1 MGSEHGAMVGTSA
14 AESIMNGRTSKKP
27 GRRTGSIAA
36 RSKVWLEVDGEF
48 AVGEW
53 GIALLEAVRSRGSLR
68 QAATAVGWSY
78 RHVWDYIQRMEAAF
92 GVPLV
97 VTAPDRPR
105 AGAQLTAHSETL
117 LRSLHALREA
127 VRKETERAFRS
138 TRLS

>member
-1 MGSEHGAMVGTSA
+1 MVSMGAE
-14 AESIMNGRTSKKP
+14 ESIMNGRTSKIP
-27 GRRTGSIAA
+27 RRRIGSIAA

-53 GIALLEAVRSRGSLR
+53 GVALLDAVRTRGSLR
-68 QAATAVGWSY
+68 QAAAAVGWSY
-78 RHVWDYIQRMEAAF
+78 RHVWDYIQRMEGAF
-92 GVPLV
+92 GVPLI

-105 AGAQLTAHSETL
+105 AGARLTAYGETL